1 MCCRSMIWDCA
12 RERIARGDLSLHGLA
27 EEVGAEIFTEEIW
40 RAIDPSGNSFAN
52 LNTIEEYAA
61 IRERA

>member
-1 MCCRSMIWDCA
+1 VLPAA
-12 RERIARGDLSLHGLA
+12 RARIDRGDLSLHGLA
-27 EEVGAEIFTEEIW
+27 EEVDAEILPEEIW

-61 IRERA
+61 NRERA